1 VNSSS
6 SFSSNLF
13 LVLSKFVVDL
23 LLLLLLQCKKGNK
36 MVKVAMGQADE
47 FSAPD
52 ALKGALAEFISLF
65 LFVFIG
71 AGSVLSYQ
79 KVHVGE
85 TDASGLIVVAL
96 AHGFALAVL
105 VAATAN
111 ISGGHVNP
119 AVSLGLALAGQ
130 ITIIRLVLYWIA
142 QILGAIAGAWVL
154 QLVSTGEVVP
164 IHTVGV
170 GESLWGAVLIE
181 IVLTFAL
188 VFVVFAT
195 AADPK
200 KGPIGTIAPLAIGFT
215 VLAGIL
221 VAAPFSGA
229 SLNPA
234 RSFGPAVVAWNWTN
248 QWVYWVGPF
257 IGAAIAALIYDGLF
271 LSPAP
276 PATHTPVSSEYN

>member
-1 VNSSS
+1 
-6 SFSSNLF
+6 
-13 LVLSKFVVDL
+13 
-23 LLLLLLQCKKGNK
+23 
-36 MVKVAMGQADE
+36 
-47 FSAPD
+47 
-52 ALKGALAEFISLF
+52 
-65 LFVFIG
+65 
-71 AGSVLSYQ
+71 
-79 KVHVGE
+79 
-85 TDASGLIVVAL
+85 
-96 AHGFALAVL
+96 
-105 VAATAN
+105 
-111 ISGGHVNP
+111 
-119 AVSLGLALAGQ
+119 
-130 ITIIRLVLYWIA
+130 
-142 QILGAIAGAWVL
+142 
-154 QLVSTGEVVP
+154 
-164 IHTVGV
+164 
-170 GESLWGAVLIE
+170 
-181 IVLTFAL
+181 

-215 VLAGIL
+215 VLAGVL

>member
-1 VNSSS
+1 
-6 SFSSNLF
+6 
-13 LVLSKFVVDL
+13 
-23 LLLLLLQCKKGNK
+23 
-36 MVKVAMGQADE
+36 MVKVAVGQADE

-71 AGSVLSYQ
+71 AGSVLSYE
-79 KVHVGE
+79 KVHVGV

-181 IVLTFAL
+181 IVLTFTLA
-188 VFVVFAT
+188 FVVFAT

-234 RSFGPAVVAWNWTN
+234 RSLGPAVVAWNWTN